1 MRISAVFRISLALV
15 GALIGVLL
23 TSYSLRFFPDDEEQR
38 MIARKT
44 VCENVAVQ
52 CCLAAQ
58 RNDASMLQAVLDA
71 LRSRNPDI
79 VSAGIRR
86 EGGKCAFS
94 SGPHELHW
102 NDEASDSRL
111 SKSEV
116 PIFSGKN
123 RWGQLEVCYL
133 EPVGAFFDRISGT
146 FRAIAFIGC
155 ASFLAFVLYLKRM
168 LQHLDPSAVVP
179 DRVRQALDTLAEGV
193 VIVDPKERIVLANR
207 SFALHLG
214 KASEEILGRRMRDLG
229 LKSALQ
235 EAPKKLPW
243 QVSLDEG
250 ETQRGVLM
258 SLRSADAEDR
268 TFAVNTTPIVD
279 AVGRSRGAL
288 ATFDDV
294 TNIERKNKELQ
305 NMLHLV
311 KQSRDEINR
320 QNEALTKMATC
331 DALTGCYNRRH
342 LFTQFEK
349 LWSENHAGAGDIACI
364 MLDIDH
370 FKSVNDTHGH
380 AKGDAVLQEVAAR
393 LQANVGPNDLLCR
406 YGGEEFC
413 VVLLGVSLDDA
424 AAAAE
429 RLRAAIAGSP
439 IAELKITSSFGVTGG
454 DHGARQPAELLE
466 QADKSLYYSKHNGR
480 NRVTKYTE
488 LPANFS
494 VAEKKKPAEPATPSP
509 DVPFHAVTALLT
521 ALLYRDSRTADHSR
535 RVADLAVAIGRK
547 KLTQKDCYILEVA
560 ALLHDI
566 GKIGVPDAILL
577 KPGALTAEEWEVMQI
592 HDLVGIEIL
601 NAAFNCKK
609 LNEIVGSHHAWFG
622 GGARDPDLPTGEDIC
637 LEARILTVA
646 DAYDAIVSDRVY
658 RKGRS
663 HEFAISE
670 LRRCAGTQ
678 FDPAVVEML
687 AEVTGDR
694 PELARHESST
704 VSKSAALQIGLHL
717 ERLAAAVDARDVKQL
732 SIAADRLGMTATY
745 VGINPIAEAAGTV
758 AKAAAEEPELNEVV
772 RLTSQLLDL
781 CRSTQGAF
789 LRSEIAAR

>member
-1 MRISAVFRISLALV
+1 MRISAIFRIALALV
-15 GALIGVLL
+15 GAVVGIVLS
-23 TSYSLRFFPDDEEQR
+23 SYSLRFFPDAEEHR
-38 MIARKT
+38 LNARNAI
-44 VCENVAVQ
+44 CENVAVQ

-58 RNDASMLQAVLDA
+58 RNDGAMLQAVLDA
-71 LRSRNPDI
+71 LRSRNSGI
-79 VSAGIRR
+79 VSTGIRR
-86 EGGKCAFS
+86 EGGKCVYS
-94 SGPHELHW
+94 SGSHEVHW
-102 NDEASDSRL
+102 SNDDPNSGL

-116 PIFSGKN
+116 PIFNGKN

-133 EPVGAFFDRISGT
+133 EPTRAILDRMSGS
-146 FRAIAFIGC
+146 FRALIFIAA
-155 ASFLAFVLYLKRM
+155 ASFLAFLFYLKRM
-168 LQHLDPSAVVP
+168 LQHLDPAAVVP

-193 VIVDPKERIVLANR
+193 VIVDPKERVVLANR
-207 SFALHLG
+207 SFAQHLG
-214 KASEEILGRRMRDLG
+214 KVSEELLGRRMRDLG

-235 EAPKKLPW
+235 EAPTKLPW
-243 QVSLDEG
+243 QISLHDG

-258 SLRSADAEDR
+258 SLRNTNAEDR
-268 TFAVNTTPIVD
+268 TFAVNSTPIVD
-279 AVGRSRGAL
+279 AAGRSRGAL

-294 TNIERKNKELQ
+294 TNVERKNKELQ

-311 KQSRDEINR
+311 KHSRDEIHR
-320 QNEALTKMATC
+320 QNEQLTKMATC

-349 LWSENHAGAGDIACI
+349 LWAENRAGDNDIACI

-380 AKGDAVLQEVAAR
+380 AKGDAVLQEIAAR
-393 LQANVGPNDLLCR
+393 LQSNVGAGDLLCR

-413 VVLLGVSLDDA
+413 VVLLGVGLDEA
-424 AAAAE
+424 AATAE
-429 RLRAAIAGSP
+429 RLRAAIAASP
-439 IAELKITSSFGVTGG
+439 VAELKITSSFGVTGG
-454 DHGARQPAELLE
+454 NHGARQPAELLE

-494 VAEKKKPAEPATPSP
+494 VAEKKKPVEVATPDT

-547 KLTQKDCYILEVA
+547 RLTQKECYVLEVA

-566 GKIGVPDAILL
+566 GKIGVPDSILL
-577 KPGALTAEEWEVMQI
+577 KPGALTAEEWEVMQV

-622 GGARDPDLPTGEDIC
+622 GGARDPELPVGEDISY
-637 LEARILTVA
+637 EARILTVA

-663 HEFAISE
+663 HEFAIAE

-678 FDPAVVEML
+678 FDPAVVETL
-687 AEVTGDR
+687 AEVMGDR
-694 PELARHESST
+694 PELAHQESSA

-732 SIAADRLGMTATY
+732 SIAADRLGKTATY
-745 VGINPIAEAAGTV
+745 VGINPIAEAADTV
-758 AKAAAEEPELNEVV
+758 AKAAIEEPELNEVV
-772 RLTSQLLDL
+772 RLTSLLLDL

>member
-1 MRISAVFRISLALV
+1 MRISAIFRISLALV
-15 GALIGVLL
+15 GAVVGVLL
-23 TSYSLRFFPDDEEQR
+23 TTYSLRFFPNGDEQR
-38 MIARKT
+38 ALARKSI
-44 VCENVAVQ
+44 CENVAVQ

-58 RNDASMLQAVLDA
+58 RNDTAMLQAILDA
-71 LRSRNPDI
+71 LRSRNPEI

-86 EGGKCAFS
+86 EGGKNQLS
-94 SGPHELHW
+94 TGSHELHW
-102 NDEASDSRL
+102 KDDSADSGL

-116 PIFSGKN
+116 PIYNGKS

-133 EPVGAFFDRISGT
+133 EPKGALFDRVTHS
-146 FRAIAFIGC
+146 FRAIIFIAA
-155 ASFLAFVLYLKRM
+155 ASFLAFLFYLKRM
-168 LQHLDPSAVVP
+168 LQYLDPAAVVP

-193 VIVDPKERIVLANR
+193 VIVDPKERVVLANR
-207 SFALHLG
+207 SFAQHLG
-214 KASEEILGRRMRDLG
+214 RASEDLLGRRMRDLG

-235 EAPKKLPW
+235 DAPEKLPW
-243 QVSLDEG
+243 QLALHDG

-258 SLRSADAEDR
+258 SLQHANAEGR
-268 TFAVNTTPIVD
+268 TFAVNSTPILD
-279 AVGRSRGAL
+279 AKGKSRGAL

-311 KQSRDEINR
+311 KQSRDEIHR
-320 QNEALTKMATC
+320 QNETLTKMATC
-331 DALTGCYNRRH
+331 DALTGCFNRRY

-349 LWSENHAGAGDIACI
+349 LWAEGRAGDDDIACI

-380 AKGDAVLQEVAAR
+380 AKGDAVLQEVAIR
-393 LQANVGPNDLLCR
+393 LQNNVGPNDLLCR

-413 VVLLGVSLDDA
+413 VVLTGTSLDDA
-424 AAAAE
+424 AGTAE
-429 RLRAAIAGSP
+429 RLRAAIAGAP

-454 DHGARQPAELLE
+454 KHGARQPAELLE
-466 QADKSLYYSKHNGR
+466 QADKSLYYSKHSGR
-480 NRVTKYTE
+480 NRVTKITD
-488 LPANFS
+488 LPPDFS
-494 VAEKKKPAEPATPSP
+494 VAEKKKPVEVATPDN

-547 KLTQKDCYILEVA
+547 QLSQKDCYILEVA

-577 KPGALTAEEWEVMQI
+577 KPGALTAEEWEVMQV

-601 NAAFNCKK
+601 NAAFNCAK

-622 GGARDPDLPTGEDIC
+622 GGARDPGLPTGEDIC
-637 LEARILTVA
+637 YEARILTVA

-663 HEFAISE
+663 HEFAIAE

-678 FDPAVVEML
+678 FDPAVVETL
-687 AEVTGDR
+687 AAVLGDR
-694 PELARHESST
+694 PELVHYAST
-704 VSKSAALQIGLHL
+704 GIPKSAALQIGLHL

-732 SIAADRLGMTATY
+732 SIVADRLGKTATY
-745 VGINPIAEAAGTV
+745 VGIEPIAAAADCV
-758 AKAAAEEPELNEVV
+758 AKAAAEEPELNEIV
-772 RLTSQLLDL
+772 RLTSDLLDL

-789 LRSEIAAR
+789 LRSELAAR